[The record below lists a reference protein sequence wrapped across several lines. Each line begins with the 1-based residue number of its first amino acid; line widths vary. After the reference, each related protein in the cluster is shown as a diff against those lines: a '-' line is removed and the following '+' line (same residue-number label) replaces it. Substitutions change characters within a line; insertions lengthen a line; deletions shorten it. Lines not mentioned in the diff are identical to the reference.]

1 MEGGERRKRKM
12 NSQEEKDDDEEEKM
26 KKFFALI
33 KSTREV
39 RDRLRNNNNNNSN
52 SNIEP
57 NQEQKQERKFDIVL
71 GQKPAGI
78 WNPIFQPEDF
88 LGGIDN
94 YNNNISKITPG
105 GGGVGNEAG
114 PSKRENHDQEDNNKQ
129 QDHKEGNGLEL
140 DLKLSL

>member
-39 RDRLRNNNNNNSN
+39 RDRLRNNNNNSN
-52 SNIEP
+52 SKIEP